1 MSESISEYIRKHA
14 VRFEDKSDLDTIINS
29 IGDARYVLLG
39 EASHGTSEFYTIRAE
54 LSKRLIQ
61 EKGFSF
67 IAVEGDW
74 PSCYRVNR
82 YIKSYYAKPPQLEFL
97 LIQSFT
103 RWPSWMWAN
112 KEILDF
118 ITWLKK
124 HNDEQARQKKVGFY
138 GIDMYSLFE
147 SMEEI
152 IRYLEK
158 KDPSR
163 LESAKKAF
171 SCFQPFE
178 KDEQEYAISAGYL
191 SESCEEEVIKLL
203 LDIQSKRESYED
215 DPEGGLSLELNAQ
228 VAAHAEHYYRSMVKG
243 DTETWNI
250 RDRHMT
256 EAVEKLMDFHGPEAK
271 VIIWEHNTHIG
282 DARATDMAEEGMV
295 NVGQLIR
302 ESHIPED
309 VYALGFGTHRGSVIA
324 GDAWGAPYKKISVPP
339 ASDDSWEGIF
349 HAAGAHDQ
357 IMLLKEHHERFQD
370 VKGHRAIGVVYNPR
384 YEHLGNYVPTSLSN
398 RYDAFI
404 FINHSNAL
412 HPL

>member
-1 MSESISEYIRKHA
+1 MSESMAEYIRKHA
-14 VRFEDKSDLDTIINS
+14 IKLEDTHAMDEIVNS
-29 IGDARYVLLG
+29 IGNARYVMLG

-82 YIKSYYAKPPQLEFL
+82 YIKSYNSNPPELEVL
-97 LIQSFT
+97 LKQSFT

-112 KEILDF
+112 KEMLELIS
-118 ITWLKK
+118 WLKRY
-124 HNDEQARQKKVGFY
+124 NDEQSTRNKVGFF
-138 GIDMYSLFE
+138 GIDLYSLFE

-152 IRYLEK
+152 IRYLEEN
-158 KDPSR
+158 DPDR
-163 LESAKKAF
+163 LQQAKKAF

-191 SESCEEEVIKLL
+191 SESCEDEVIKLL
-203 LDIQSKRESYED
+203 LEIQSKRETHED
-215 DPEGGLSLELNAQ
+215 DPEGGLSLELNAL
-228 VAAHAEHYYRSMVKG
+228 VAAHAEQYYRSMVKG
-243 DTETWNI
+243 DTLTWNI
-250 RDRHMT
+250 RDRHMA
-256 EAVEKLMDFHGPEAK
+256 EAVEKLMAFHGPEAK

-282 DARATDMAEEGMV
+282 DARATDMAEEGMI

-302 ESHIPED
+302 EAHESEE
-309 VYALGFGTHRGSVIA
+309 VYALGFGTHRGTVIA
-324 GDAWGAPYKKISVPP
+324 GNAWGDPYRKISVPP
-339 ASDDSWEGIF
+339 ASDESWEAMF
-349 HAAGAHDQ
+349 HAAGAYDQ
-357 IMLLKEHHERFQD
+357 FILLKEHREKFED
-370 VKGHRAIGVVYNPR
+370 VKGNRAIGVVYDPR
-384 YEHLGNYVPTSLSN
+384 YEHLGNYVPTRLSH

-404 FINHSNAL
+404 FINHSHAL

>member
-1 MSESISEYIRKHA
+1 MEEPLSDYIKNQAVRLTNNSDLNAIISE
-14 VRFEDKSDLDTIINS
+14 

-54 LSKRLIQ
+54 LSKKLIE
-61 EKGFSF
+61 EKGFSI

-74 PSCYRVNR
+74 PSCYRINR
-82 YIKSYYAKPPQLEFL
+82 YIKDYYTHPSQLDFL
-97 LIQSFT
+97 LRHSFT

-112 KEILDF
+112 KEIFDF
-118 ITWLKK
+118 ITWLQN
-124 HNDEQARQKKVGFY
+124 HNHKQPRQKKVGFF

-158 KDPSR
+158 HDSDR
-163 LESAKKAF
+163 VESAKKAF

-178 KDEQEYAISAGYL
+178 KDEQTYAMSAGYL

-203 LDIQSKRESYED
+203 IEIQSNREAFDE
-215 DPEGGLSLELNAQ
+215 DPEGGLSLELNAL
-228 VAAHAEHYYRSMVKG
+228 VAANAEHYYRSMVKG
-243 DTETWNI
+243 DTKTWNI
-250 RDRHMT
+250 RDRHMA
-256 EAVEKLMDFHGPEAK
+256 EAVERLMQFHGPEAK

-295 NVGQLIR
+295 NVGQILR
-302 ESHIPED
+302 ENHRADEVFS
-309 VYALGFGTHRGSVIA
+309 VGFGTHRGTVIA
-324 GDAWGAPYKKISVPP
+324 GDAWGDPYKKIIVPP
-339 ASDDSWEGIF
+339 APAESWEGIF

-357 IMLLKEHHERFQD
+357 IIILSRHHDKLKEVR
-370 VKGHRAIGVVYNPR
+370 GHRAIGVVYNPQ
-384 YEHLGNYVPTSLSN
+384 YEHLGNYVPTSLSK

-404 FINHSNAL
+404 FVNHSNAL